1 MLFRST
7 RRRAMVDSAGGETPQ
22 DVKVV
27 ERVPVMQRVLDNHFL
42 LVFIGVTV
50 PTVFYVI
57 WGLIEITL
65 MPIAK

>member
-1 MLFRST
+1 
-7 RRRAMVDSAGGETPQ
+7 MVDSAGGETPQ

-42 LVFIGVTV
+42 LVFIGVTG

-57 WGLIEITL
+57 WGLIEMTL